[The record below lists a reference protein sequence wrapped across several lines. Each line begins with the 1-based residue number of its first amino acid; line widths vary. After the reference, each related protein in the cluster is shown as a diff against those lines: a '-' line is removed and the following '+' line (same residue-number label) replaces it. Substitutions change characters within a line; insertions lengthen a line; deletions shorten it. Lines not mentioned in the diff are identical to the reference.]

1 MNEAVLNVIAEMHDV
16 QAIINKL
23 RARHEVADRSQK
35 YVIQLTLNLWH
46 KDMAKLQEQ
55 LLEATADLV
64 K

>member
-1 MNEAVLNVIAEMHDV
+1 MNAAVLEIIAEMHDI

-23 RARHEVADRSQK
+23 RARYEIADRSGK
-35 YVIQLTLNLWH
+35 YEIQQTLNLWH
-46 KDMAKLQEQ
+46 KDMDKLQEQ